1 MPYICDIIFT
11 YLLIIMKNKSVI
23 LLLFLAICGLTEAK
37 AVANDEGANTSN
49 FIHRGNGQSVSA
61 LCCGNICLMGE
72 PRVFEDPDNPGKY
85 RAYIIGSH
93 DVRFKSYCGADIRMW
108 SAPVE
113 DLSAWRDEGT
123 DFYVSDRRGSGM

>member
-49 FIHRGNGQSVSA
+49 FIYRGTGNPYLPLWEHLPDGAFLKIPIIRENTALISSVRMMSA
-61 LCCGNICLMGE
+61 L
-72 PRVFEDPDNPGKY
+72 
-85 RAYIIGSH
+85 RAIAGLI
-93 DVRFKSYCGADIRMW
+93 
-108 SAPVE
+108 
-113 DLSAWRDEGT
+113 
-123 DFYVSDRRGSGM
+123 